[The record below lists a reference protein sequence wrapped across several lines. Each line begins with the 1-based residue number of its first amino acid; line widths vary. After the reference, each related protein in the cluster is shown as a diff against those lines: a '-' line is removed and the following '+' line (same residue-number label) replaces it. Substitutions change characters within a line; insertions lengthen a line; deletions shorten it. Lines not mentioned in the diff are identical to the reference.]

1 MNNKHRAGSISNG
14 PFGDT
19 AHEQALKT
27 LFAMISHDYQVHT
40 AILCQSGYCFI
51 SFTFFDNCINL
62 DTGQISTQ
70 IYLFRTLNP
79 SSQ

>member
-27 LFAMISHDYQVHT
+27 LFAM
-40 AILCQSGYCFI
+40 
-51 SFTFFDNCINL
+51 
-62 DTGQISTQ
+62 
-70 IYLFRTLNP
+70 
-79 SSQ
+79 